1 MRQKTLALEAGF
13 EGFDREMERVESFER
28 MEPADSGAEPHSSK
42 LRDVRRL
49 AWLGVKLCNSLL
61 HRWFNLCEVGV
72 EDVFYALLMPHFFA
86 EVELVPVT
94 ASQETVSLHSNH
106 PLEENGFLRQADSRD
121 PSEDQPEPAIS
132 WRTPWLY
139 LVLLLLVW
147 LLLF

>member
-1 MRQKTLALEAGF
+1 MRQQTLTSEAAF
-13 EGFDREMERVESFER
+13 EGIDRETEQ
-28 MEPADSGAEPHSSK
+28 ATAGAEPRS
-42 LRDVRRL
+42 LNLNDVRKL
-49 AWLGVKLCNSLL
+49 TWQCVKLCNSFL

-72 EDVFYALLMPHFFA
+72 EEVFYALLMPHFFA

-94 ASQETVSLHSNH
+94 ASQEVPPRHALRL
-106 PLEENGFLRQADSRD
+106 LEDNGYSRQAD
-121 PSEDQPEPAIS
+121 PPEPSMDRPESAIS